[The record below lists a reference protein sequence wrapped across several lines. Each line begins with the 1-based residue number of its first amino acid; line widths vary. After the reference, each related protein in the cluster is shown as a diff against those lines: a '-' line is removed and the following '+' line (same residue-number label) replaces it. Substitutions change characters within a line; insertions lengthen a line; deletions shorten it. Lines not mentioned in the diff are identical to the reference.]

1 MPAALLDPIQSPN
14 TVTAKCCITWDFQM
28 GTGVS
33 NLEWPAVGHL
43 MALDDFISGD
53 FASYD
58 LGLDD
63 WA

>member
-1 MPAALLDPIQSPN
+1 MAPRAI
-14 TVTAKCCITWDFQM
+14 TAKCCLTWDFQM

-43 MALDDFISGD
+43 ALDDLISGD
-53 FASYD
+53 FASDD
-58 LGLDD
+58 LDLDD

>member
-14 TVTAKCCITWDFQM
+14 TVTAKCCLTWDFQM

-33 NLEWPAVGHL
+33 NLEWPVVGDL
-43 MALDDFISGD
+43 ALDDL
-53 FASYD
+53 A
-58 LGLDD
+58 LDD